1 MSQTPQG
8 KLSGRVIVV
17 TGGASGIGEAA
28 ALRLLED
35 GARVVVGDVD
45 RDGAARLAET
55 VRARYG
61 LGRFG
66 FESCDV
72 SQEFDVLNLL
82 RYTME
87 RFGRL
92 DCMVNNA
99 ATGGAF
105 GSLLETSVEN
115 WDRTQGVNL
124 RGAFLGTKHA
134 ARLMIE
140 QGRGGSIINVSSIAA
155 ESGGA
160 AGAAYSASKA
170 GVVALT
176 RCAAVQLG
184 KHGIRCNAI
193 IPGAIV
199 SPLTHRN
206 IDPEG
211 MMKIA
216 AGMQPLPIAG
226 VPELIAP
233 SFAFLASDDSRF
245 ISGTMLFV
253 DGGGSAMG
261 MNLYSGTHP
270 FGNAIVERAS
280 QAGVGTFDFGARA
293 AGTAKA
299 DSHVL
304 EQLRPAREDDAP
316 RRCVL
321 VTGVSRGL
329 GRELCRE
336 LARLG
341 HVVVGC
347 ARSADS
353 VASMRAE
360 LGPPH
365 RIDQL
370 DVTDD
375 AAVSAWAQEL
385 VAAGLVPDL
394 VLNNAAVA
402 NDGKQ
407 AWRFER
413 DEIDR
418 LLQVNVHGIF
428 NVLRAFVPDMIRRK
442 RGIIVNFSSGWGR
455 EAAAKV
461 APYCASKWAVE
472 GMTKA
477 MSYELPPSMG
487 VVSLHPGIIQTDTL
501 QTSFGESAALYPKPD
516 EWARV
521 AVPFLL
527 RITPA
532 DNGRQLSVP
541 GMTAFRGMGKLPR
554 PQAGSPSTASPQE
567 KVFS

>member
-1 MSQTPQG
+1 MSQSHPG
-8 KLSGRVIVV
+8 KLAGRVVVV

-28 ALRLLED
+28 TLRLLED
-35 GARVVVGDVD
+35 GACVVVGDVD

-55 VRARYG
+55 VRGRYG
-61 LGRFG
+61 LDRFG
-66 FESCDV
+66 FELCDV

-193 IPGAIV
+193 VPGAIV

-211 MMKIA
+211 MMEIA

-293 AGTAKA
+293 NSAPKA
-299 DSHVL
+299 DPQVL
-304 EQLRPAREDDAP
+304 EELRPAREEAAA

-347 ARSADS
+347 ARSAES
-353 VASMRAE
+353 VAAMRAE

-375 AAVSAWAQEL
+375 AAVSAWARDL

-402 NDGKQ
+402 NEGKQ

-413 DEIDR
+413 EEIDR

-428 NVLRAFVPDMIRRK
+428 NVLRAFIPDMIRRK
-442 RGIIVNFSSGWGR
+442 RGIVVNFSSGWGR

-477 MSYELPPSMG
+477 MSYELPPTMG

-501 QTSFGESAALYPKPD
+501 QTSFGESAALYPKPE

-541 GMTAFRGMGKLPR
+541 GMTAFRGMGRLPR
-554 PQAGSPSTASPQE
+554 SQADSPSTASPQE

>member
-1 MSQTPQG
+1 M
-8 KLSGRVIVV
+8 
-17 TGGASGIGEAA
+17 
-28 ALRLLED
+28 
-35 GARVVVGDVD
+35 
-45 RDGAARLAET
+45 
-55 VRARYG
+55 
-61 LGRFG
+61 
-66 FESCDV
+66 
-72 SQEFDVLNLL
+72 LNLL

-92 DCMVNNA
+92 DCIVNNA

-115 WDRTQGVNL
+115 WDRTQSVNL

-134 ARLMIE
+134 AKLMIE

-170 GVVALT
+170 GILSLT

-184 KHGIRCNAI
+184 KHNIRCNAI

-211 MMKIA
+211 MMEIA

-233 SFAFLASDDSRF
+233 SFVFLASDDSRF
-245 ISGTMLFV
+245 ISGSILIV
-253 DGGGSAMG
+253 DGGGSALG

-270 FGNAIVERAS
+270 FGNAILERAT
-280 QAGVGTFDFGARA
+280 QAGVGAFDFGARA
-293 AGTAKA
+293 GSASKT
-299 DSHVL
+299 DPCVL
-304 EQLRPAREDDAP
+304 EELRPSSPADVP

-329 GRELCRE
+329 GRALCRE

-347 ARSADS
+347 ARSSES
-353 VASMRAE
+353 VAGMRGE

-375 AAVSAWAQEL
+375 VAVTAWAQEL

-394 VLNNAAVA
+394 VLNNAAIT
-402 NDGKQ
+402 NESKQ
-407 AWRFER
+407 AWRFNR
-413 DEIDR
+413 NEIDR

-428 NVLRAFVPDMIRRK
+428 NILRAFVPDMIRRK

-461 APYCASKWAVE
+461 SPYCASKWAVE
-472 GMTKA
+472 GMTKS
-477 MSYELPPSMG
+477 MSHELPPSMG

-501 QTSFGESAALYPKPD
+501 KAAFGESATLYPKPD
-516 EWARV
+516 EWARI
-521 AVPFLL
+521 AAPFLL

-532 DNGRQLSVP
+532 DNGRQLSIP
-541 GMTAFRGMGKLPR
+541 GMSTFRGMGKLFA
-554 PQAGSPSTASPQE
+554 PQ
-567 KVFS
+567 